1 MKKSGFYIIKEQF
14 FEDMNEPYLK
24 GNKKE
29 NRPHYYCFEDEN
41 TGIYWM
47 IPLSSKIE
55 KYRKGRSVEP
65 QYQRMNLLKSIAI
78 TLLCYYIVIATCGE
92 SSAITI
98 HIFLL
103 SIAMVYSNLIGEK
116 EEIGL

>member
-1 MKKSGFYIIKEQF
+1 MASGSGFFAHLAIIYIHSWPKHNIV
-14 FEDMNEPYLK
+14 FEIIAFLTNVI
-24 GNKKE
+24 
-29 NRPHYYCFEDEN
+29 HF
-41 TGIYWM
+41 
-47 IPLSSKIE
+47 
-55 KYRKGRSVEP
+55 YRKGRSVEP